1 MSKWRSQKRKQKMIE
16 NLVATHVIEDLWWIL
31 KLLIVC
37 AIITGTVLI
46 NLLVAFRI
54 MYMTKN
60 YKDPINAIKREPKK
74 TDFQISYENDQKYN
88 ELNY

>member
-1 MSKWRSQKRKQKMIE
+1 MIE

>member
-74 TDFQISYENDQKYN
+74 TDFQISYENDQRYN

>member
-1 MSKWRSQKRKQKMIE
+1 MIE
-16 NLVATHVIEDLWWIL
+16 NLVATHVIQDLWWIF

-37 AIITGTVLI
+37 AIITGTIII

-88 ELNY
+88 DLNY